1 MINETCTALSVQVCQ
16 VRIFRMM
23 RVAVI
28 IRNLKIASKI
38 RRAISVHALA
48 HSTLYINS
56 HNCKSAHMEHKNKLT
71 SKCMQTRKYTD
82 KRTYTQVKKT
92 RYQKDGFDLDL
103 TYVNGMSHIFS
114 PLPSHVSALI

>member
-1 MINETCTALSVQVCQ
+1 MYSIECSSVPGAHFPYDACGRHHPKVD
-16 VRIFRMM
+16 
-23 RVAVI
+23 
-28 IRNLKIASKI
+28 RNLKIASKI